1 MDLLIEYILLSG
13 IIISGFLSLLLV
25 QKKNKSVAEIILL
38 LWVCSSGYVT
48 FSYLLVFNGN
58 YLQYPTLT
66 AIGSCIPLLSGPFM
80 YLYIKYQTKP
90 LFFQKVDLLHFV
102 PFVLS
107 NLLFISFYFLPFE
120 ARVEEL
126 RNKAANYA
134 SQGFIKLI
142 ATYLSGIIYI
152 TWSFVLLYSYKKR
165 LKKEFSNPENISFNW
180 LLMLNIGLSIIWII
194 VMFIQDDRIIF
205 SSGAIY
211 IICIGFF
218 GISQVKVF
226 TERDL
231 LYVQNREQ
239 QNEQTTEDTIKKDIE
254 TKQVKLIDGNVEDIY
269 FKTIDL
275 VKRDKLYLNPELKVL
290 DLAILMDIHPNLM
303 SKAIN
308 QVSDANFYDLVNKMR
323 VEEFINRA
331 KMEDAGKYT
340 IIALAYDSG
349 FNSKASFYRNFKTIT
364 GLSPSEFLKS
374 EQHRGL
380 DANN

>member
-58 YLQYPTLT
+58 YLQYPILT
-66 AIGSCIPLLSGPFM
+66 AIGFCIPLLPGPFM

-102 PFVLS
+102 PFVLF
-107 NLLFISFYFLPFE
+107 NLLFINFYFLPFE
-120 ARVEEL
+120 SRVEVML
-126 RNKAANYA
+126 NKTGSYA
-134 SQGFIKLI
+134 SLGFIKLI

-152 TWSFVLLYSYKKR
+152 TWSFVSLYSYKKR

-205 SSGAIY
+205 SSGAVY
-211 IICIGFF
+211 FICIGFF

-226 TERDL
+226 TARDVR
-231 LYVQNREQ
+231 YIQNRDKQ
-239 QNEQTTEDTIKKDIE
+239 QEGHAEGNIKKDWE
-254 TKQVKLIDGNVEDIY
+254 LKQAKLVDEHIEDIY
-269 FKTIDL
+269 FKTIEL

-290 DLAILMDIHPNLM
+290 DLAILLDIHPNLM

-331 KMEDAGKYT
+331 KMEDAGQYT

-349 FNSKASFYRNFKTIT
+349 FNSKASFYRNFKTIA
-364 GLSPSEFLKS
+364 GMSPSEFLKS
-374 EQHRGL
+374 EQQSSL
-380 DANN
+380 DAKN